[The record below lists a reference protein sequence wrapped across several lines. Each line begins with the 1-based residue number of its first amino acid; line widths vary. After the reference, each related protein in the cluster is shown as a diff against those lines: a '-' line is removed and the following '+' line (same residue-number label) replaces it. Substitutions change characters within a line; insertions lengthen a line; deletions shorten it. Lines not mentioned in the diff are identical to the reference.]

1 MMALAASGHPELYGE
16 DLQNAVDYMA
26 WAQTDPGCGPHR
38 GGWRYGAN
46 VCDSDN
52 SNAGYVTLG
61 LGYASAAPPW
71 GFGLT
76 IPEFVKDELSIWID
90 VMQDD
95 VDGDS
100 DDGGSWYNPYNPWV
114 NILKTGNLIYEMGLV
129 GDTVEIQR
137 VKDAIEYI
145 ERHWYDP
152 GGCGSGWQ
160 DHRQAMFT
168 MMKGFESLG
177 IGLIDLDEDGVPE
190 HDWFQEVALHLIATQ
205 HEDGWWPNDCWSGQI
220 MSTAWALLTLERAVP
235 EFLIEVPVDI
245 KPQSCPNPLNV
256 KKKGVLPVAILGT
269 DDLDVTQIDP
279 VSVQLEGIS
288 PLRWAIE
295 DVATPYEPYTGKEGA
310 YDCHT
315 YGPDGYDDLTLKF
328 KAQEVVTAL
337 GDVEDRDVLVLQII
351 GNLREEFGGTP
362 ILGED
367 VVLILKKK

>member
-1 MMALAASGHPELYGE
+1 
-16 DLQNAVDYMA
+16 
-26 WAQTDPGCGPHR
+26 
-38 GGWRYGAN
+38 
-46 VCDSDN
+46 
-52 SNAGYVTLG
+52 
-61 LGYASAAPPW
+61 LGYATAPPPW
-71 GFGLT
+71 GFGLSV
-76 IPEFVKDELSIWID
+76 PQFVLDELDIWID

-95 VDGDS
+95 ADGDP
-100 DDGGSWYNPYNPWV
+100 DDGGSWYDPYNPWV

-152 GGCGSGWQ
+152 GGCESGWQ

-190 HDWFQEVALHLIATQ
+190 HDWFQEVALHLMGAQ

-245 KPQSCPNPLNV
+245 KPQSCPNPLNA

-279 VSVQLEGIS
+279 ASVQLEGIS

-315 YGPDGYDDLTLKF
+315 LGRDGFVDLTLKF
-328 KAQEVVTAL
+328 EAQEVVAAL
-337 GDVEDRDVLVLQII
+337 GDVNDRDALVLQIT
-351 GNLREEFGGTP
+351 GYLKEECGGTP
-362 ILGED
+362 IVGED
-367 VVLILKKK
+367 VVLILK